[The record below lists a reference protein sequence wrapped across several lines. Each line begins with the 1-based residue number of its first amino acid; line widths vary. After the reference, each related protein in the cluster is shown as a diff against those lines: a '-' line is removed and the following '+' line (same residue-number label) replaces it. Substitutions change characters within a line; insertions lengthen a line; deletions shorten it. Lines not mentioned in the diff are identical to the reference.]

1 MGALENI
8 RSAIQAIGADIKV
21 LKNGK
26 QDKLTLDSTP
36 TSGSSNPV
44 TSGGVSTSFSGAVGV
59 VNHGTNASTPRPQGY
74 GSVYWIGSATPTNAV
89 DGDIWRNG

>member
-1 MGALENI
+1 MGALESI
-8 RSAIQAIGADIKV
+8 KAAIQAIGADIKV

-26 QDKLTLDSTP
+26 QDKLAFDVAP
-36 TSGSSNPV
+36 TNGSNNPV
-44 TSGGVSTSFSGAVGV
+44 TSDGVSKAVAGAVGV